1 MIQFNLLPDVKIEYI
16 KTRRVKRLVIMVSII
31 ASSVALFVMISLF
44 SLISVAQKEHLGN
57 LSEDIETSSKEIES
71 IDGISK
77 ILTVQNQLLSLDTVH
92 SQKPVASRLGSY
104 IETVTP
110 SNISIATLDI
120 NFDEGTMTISG
131 KAEHLVDMNKFLDTL
146 KFTKYKIKDVEGEK
160 NAFSNVV
167 LTAFTKGD
175 INTAYSVSLSFD
187 QIIFNANSE
196 VTLSVPSIT
205 TNRSVTERPS
215 PLFQQTP
222 LPQKEEE

>member
-16 KTRRVKRLVIMVSII
+16 KTRRVKRMVIMVSIL

-44 SLISVAQKEHLGN
+44 ILISVAQKQHLDN
-57 LSEDIETSSKEIES
+57 LSNDIEIKSKEIES

-110 SNISIATLDI
+110 SNISVASLDI
-120 NFDEGTMTISG
+120 NFDQATMEISG
-131 KAEHLVDMNKFLDTL
+131 KADQLVDINKFLDTL
-146 KFTKYKIKDVEGEK
+146 KFTKYKIKDVEGE
-160 NAFSNVV
+160 NDAFSNVV

-175 INTAYSVSLSFD
+175 VTTAYSISLSFD
-187 QIIFNANSE
+187 QTIFNANSE
-196 VTLSVPSIT
+196 ITLNVPSIT
-205 TNRSVTERPS
+205 TNRSTTERPS
-215 PLFQQTP
+215 SLFQQTP
-222 LPQKEEE
+222 LPPKEEE